1 MPTAKRGHGGGNKS
15 RGSGKRR
22 GFFAINDHGKA
33 FHVIMS
39 AKLTTRGQIP
49 GRKPL

>member
-15 RGSGKRR
+15 RGSGKR